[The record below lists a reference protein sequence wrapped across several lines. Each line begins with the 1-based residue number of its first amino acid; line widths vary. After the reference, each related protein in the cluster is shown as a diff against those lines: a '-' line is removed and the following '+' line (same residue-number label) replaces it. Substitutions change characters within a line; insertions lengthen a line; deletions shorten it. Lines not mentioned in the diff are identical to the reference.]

1 MSSAAAALVL
11 ASGSPR
17 RRELLSRL
25 GLDVTVAAQDVDES
39 PVAGE
44 TPGAHAMRVARLKA
58 RAAIARHPEGA
69 VLAADTVVALGER
82 ILGKPRDRADA
93 AATLRDL
100 AGKTHTVVT
109 ALVLGWDGHEAAHLE
124 QARVTMAPFRRE
136 LWEWYVGTGEGD
148 DKAGAYAVQGQ
159 GALLVERVEGNVQAV
174 VGLPLAALPGLF
186 ARVGLGLA
194 ACGPGLELR
203 PRGGS
208 LPRPPTR

>member
-1 MSSAAAALVL
+1 MSRADVALVL

-39 PVAGE
+39 AVPGE
-44 TPGAHAMRVARLKA
+44 TPGAHALRVARLKA
-58 RAAIARHPEGA
+58 RAALERHPGA
-69 VLAADTVVALGER
+69 PVLAADTVVALGER

-93 AATLRDL
+93 AAMLAAL
-100 AGKTHTVVT
+100 AGRAHTVLT
-109 ALVLGWDGHEAAHLE
+109 ALVVLWDGREVEHLE

-136 LWEWYVGTGEGD
+136 LWRWYAGTGEGD
-148 DKAGAYAVQGQ
+148 DKAGAYAVQGK

-174 VGLPLAALPGLF
+174 VGLPLAALPALF
-186 ARVGLGLA
+186 AGVGLALVASGAGLGLT
-194 ACGPGLELR
+194 

-208 LPRPPTR
+208 PRQARRG